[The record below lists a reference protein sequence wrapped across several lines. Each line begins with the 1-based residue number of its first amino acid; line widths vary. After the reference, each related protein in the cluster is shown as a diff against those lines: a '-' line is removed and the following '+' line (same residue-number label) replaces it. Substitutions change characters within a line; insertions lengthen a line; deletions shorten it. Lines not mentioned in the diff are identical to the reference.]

1 MIQADLPTGV
11 AAWSERVEAIAL
23 ADIIRGLSEQPGNP
37 LRARVGQ
44 SGELQLPMVAALD
57 FEPFNRIVGLGVEAP
72 AEERQLDEIV
82 AFYKDGGVSRFAISL
97 SPHARPPELPGW
109 LAARGLTRSATLVKA
124 WRDVKAPSEIHTDLR
139 IEAIGSSDAAAWA
152 TVERAAWGMP
162 AAMTPWFT
170 SSVGRPGWRHFIG
183 FDDET
188 PVTAAALF
196 VSGDV
201 GWLGFGATVPT
212 HRRRGGHGALVARRI
227 RDAAALGCSLL
238 VTETSEDTEQ
248 APNPSYHNLDKAG
261 FCLAYL
267 RPNYTAVTR

>member
-1 MIQADLPTGV
+1 MIQADLPPGV

-37 LRARVGQ
+37 LSARVGQ

-82 AFYKDGGVSRFAISL
+82 AFYRDGGVSHFVISL

-109 LAARGLTRSATLVKA
+109 LAARGLTRSATFVKA
-124 WRDVKAPSEIHTDLR
+124 WRDVKVPSEIDTNLR
-139 IEAIGSSDAAAWA
+139 IEAIGPSDAAAWA

-170 SSVGRPGWRHFIG
+170 SSVGRPGWSHFMG
-183 FDDET
+183 FDGEV

-201 GWLGFGATVPT
+201 AWLGFGATVPT
-212 HRRRGGHGALVARRI
+212 HRRRGGHGALLARRI

-238 VTETSEDTEQ
+238 VTESGEDTAH
-248 APNPSYHNLDKAG
+248 APNPSYHNLVEAG
-261 FCLAYL
+261 FRVAYR
-267 RPNYTAVTR
+267 RPNYTP